1 MATATEVRVKPG
13 DRRDNEI
20 DKIYRQ
26 LIKHAG
32 SDLHMQVG
40 KAAHLAGPRH
50 AARTADGAD
59 HQGADVGAVR
69 SRSSASATS
78 KIYEETGGCDF
89 SYVVDARRRAVAVP
103 REHADANGQPRHG
116 FAKSRA
122 VDPQLRGA
130 VSAARSWRSCAS
142 STREW
147 CCWPGVTGSGK
158 STTIAS
164 MLDWINHNMRK
175 HILTIEDPI
184 EFVYTPDKCLINQR
198 EVGIDV
204 KDFKIAMKHAVRE
217 DPDIMLVGEMRDM
230 ETFETAMHAAETGHL
245 VFGTIHASSAPSTIG
260 RILDL
265 FPTDMHK
272 ALRGSMDFNMRGIVA
287 QKLLKTICE
296 DGKGPG
302 RVPIVEIMTFNPT
315 VRKLILEGEDEKLP
329 AAMRIGKDEG
339 MQRFNESLYDFLQ
352 KDMISPRRGVRD
364 FAQRR
369 GTEDD
374 DQGNRR
380 ERGGDPVIGGRGGSS
395 RTVWQQREMGREAV
409 PVHRLERSSGCWLPP
424 CLRLLC

>member
-1 MATATEVRVKPG
+1 MSSATEVRVKTTE
-13 DRRDNEI
+13 RRENEI

-26 LIKHAG
+26 LIKHNG

-40 KAAHLAGPRH
+40 KPPILRVRGTLRELQMEPITRERMWELFDPIIS
-50 AARTADGAD
+50 ARDK
-59 HQGADVGAVR
+59 
-69 SRSSASATS
+69 
-78 KIYEETGGCDF
+78 KIYDETGGCDF
-89 SYVVDARRRAVAVP
+89 SYVVVHDGEPWRFRVNMLMQMGNPGMV
-103 REHADANGQPRHG
+103 
-116 FAKSRA
+116 SRK
-122 VDPQLRGA
+122 VE
-130 VSAARSWRSCAS
+130 RSIPNFEGLYLPPIMVELCKFDQGMVLLA
-142 STREW
+142 
-147 CCWPGVTGSGK
+147 GVTGSGK

-204 KDFKIAMKHAVRE
+204 VDFKIAMKHAVRE

-329 AAMRIGKDEG
+329 AAMRIGKEEG

-352 KDMISPRRGVRD
+352 RDMVSRAAAFEISPNVEELKMLIKGIDVKG
-364 FAQRR
+364 AA
-369 GTEDD
+369 
-374 DQGNRR
+374 
-380 ERGGDPVIGGRGGSS
+380 I
-395 RTVWQQREMGREAV
+395 
-409 PVHRLERSSGCWLPP
+409 L
-424 CLRLLC
+424 